1 MDIII
6 AIAVSTIVSSAAT
19 VLILLLSSR
28 SKFVGTLVIDR
39 SDPSS
44 PPMPCL
50 EINQGVG
57 GIEGVANC
65 GYITLKVE
73 NRNYLP
79 QD

>member
-6 AIAVSTIVSSAAT
+6 AIAVSAIVSSAAT
-19 VLILLLSSR
+19 VLILLLN
-28 SKFVGTLVIDR
+28 SKSKYVGTLVIDR
-39 SDPSS
+39 SEPNE
-44 PPMPCL
+44 PLPFI
-50 EINQGVG
+50 EINKGVG

-65 GYITLKVE
+65 GYVTLKVE

>member
-6 AIAVSTIVSSAAT
+6 AIIVSS
-19 VLILLLSSR
+19 VVSSIITLYIQNR
-28 SKFVGTLVIDR
+28 KTKHVGTLVIDR
-39 SDPSS
+39 SEPNE
-44 PPMPCL
+44 PMPFI
-50 EINQGVG
+50 EINKGVG

-65 GYITLKVE
+65 GYVTLKVE